1 MKTTRLEYSL
11 GYKIFSKAEVIGIFV
26 LKGEDS
32 TTPIALQF
40 RNKLTIFLSFQDQF
54 VIF

>member
-26 LKGEDS
+26 LKGRFDNANCA
-32 TTPIALQF
+32 T
-40 RNKLTIFLSFQDQF
+40 
-54 VIF
+54 V